1 MMTRAEKDAV
11 VSSIKEKIEKSQAVF
26 LTNLVGIPSVDSVR
40 IRKSVREANGHMVIT
55 RNTLFARAAVGTHAE
70 GLLAGLKGSSAVA
83 FAYEDAAAVAKI
95 VNDASGEFTNI
106 VTIKGG
112 ILGAQKLSK
121 EEVIALAKLPSRN
134 EMLGTLLAT
143 FNAPISAF
151 ARVLFA
157 IQEQKG
163 GGATEAP
170 AAATENA

>member
-1 MMTRAEKDAV
+1 MMTRAEKDVV

-40 IRKSVREANGHMVIT
+40 IRKSVRDVKGHMVIT
-55 RNTLFARAAVGTHAE
+55 RNTLFARAAKGTFAE
-70 GLLAGLKGSSAVA
+70 GLLQDLKGSSAVA

-95 VNDASGEFTNI
+95 VNDAAGEFTDI

-112 ILGAQKLSK
+112 QLGTQKLTK
-121 EEVIALAKLPSRN
+121 ADVVALAKLPSRDQ
-134 EMLGTLLAT
+134 MLGTLLAT
-143 FNAPISAF
+143 FNAPVSAF

-163 GGATEAP
+163 GTAAP
-170 AAATENA
+170 ATENA

>member
-1 MMTRAEKDAV
+1 MMTRAEKDVV

-40 IRKSVREANGHMVIT
+40 IRKSVREAKGHMVIT
-55 RNTLFARAAVGTHAE
+55 RNTLFARAAKGTFAE
-70 GLLAGLKGSSAVA
+70 GLLQDLKGSSAVA

-95 VNDASGEFTNI
+95 VNDASGEFTDI

-112 ILGAQKLSK
+112 QLGTQKLSK
-121 EEVIALAKLPSRN
+121 ADVVALAKLPSRDQ
-134 EMLGTLLAT
+134 MLGTLLAT
-143 FNAPISAF
+143 FNAPVSAF

-163 GGATEAP
+163 GGAAP
-170 AAATENA
+170 ATATENA

>member
-11 VSSIKEKIEKSQAVF
+11 VSSVRENIEKAQAVF

-40 IRKSVREANGHMVIT
+40 IRKDVRAANGHVVIT
-55 RNTLFARAAVGTHAE
+55 RNTLFARAAQGTYAE
-70 GLLAGLKGSSAVA
+70 GLLSDLKGASAVA
-83 FAYEDAAAVAKI
+83 FAFEDAPGVAKI
-95 VNDASGEFTNI
+95 INDATGEFKDI

-112 ILGAQKLSK
+112 MLGTQNLSIA
-121 EEVIALAKLPSRN
+121 EVIALAKLPSRD

-143 FNAPISAF
+143 FNAPVSAF

-163 GGATEAP
+163 GGAEAP